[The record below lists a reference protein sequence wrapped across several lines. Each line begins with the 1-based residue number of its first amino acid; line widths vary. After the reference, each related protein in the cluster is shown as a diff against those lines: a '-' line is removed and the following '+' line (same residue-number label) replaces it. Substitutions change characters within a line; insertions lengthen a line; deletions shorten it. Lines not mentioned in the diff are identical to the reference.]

1 MKHVIL
7 WVMIISLLGVVG
19 GCEVDTMSNEQLAGS
34 SEEGGEPEVV
44 LPEVETP
51 EVETP
56 EIAPPKTMP
65 PEVET
70 PEIKQTE
77 KRPHEKKPLV
87 KKTHKKRTHE
97 TKPSQEGET
106 EEEIPPDEEKPEVE
120 PEEGENQVEIEAPD
134 VETQEDVDTP
144 TQGGDGETET
154 PVDEAEEVETPHEAE
169 LAQCML
175 EINELQTELSTIVK
189 HAEYI
194 EFKVTQSG
202 NLDGVSFHIMYE
214 ANNHFIYNFPAVDVS
229 SGEYITLH
237 LQTLESVCVNEL
249 GENLSLSS
257 GNESC
262 HTARDLWVSGTA
274 ELLHKTDIVYLQD
287 VNGRFIDAII
297 LNEKPS
303 ETWNKNQAHFAEI
316 TEKLFIAGMWR
327 SVDGTQPTP
336 YDAVNTST
344 IGTSI
349 HKSVSRHKDREN
361 SHTATDWYIAEA
373 GYSTPGLAN
382 K

>member
-1 MKHVIL
+1 M
-7 WVMIISLLGVVG
+7 SLLV
-19 GCEVDTMSNEQLAGS
+19 
-34 SEEGGEPEVV
+34 
-44 LPEVETP
+44 
-51 EVETP
+51 
-56 EIAPPKTMP
+56 
-65 PEVET
+65 
-70 PEIKQTE
+70 
-77 KRPHEKKPLV
+77 
-87 KKTHKKRTHE
+87 
-97 TKPSQEGET
+97 
-106 EEEIPPDEEKPEVE
+106 
-120 PEEGENQVEIEAPD
+120 
-134 VETQEDVDTP
+134 
-144 TQGGDGETET
+144 
-154 PVDEAEEVETPHEAE
+154 
-169 LAQCML
+169 
-175 EINELQTELSTIVK
+175 INELQTELSTIGK

-194 EFKVTQSG
+194 EFKVKETG
-202 NLDGVSFHIMYE
+202 NLSGVSLYIMYE
-214 ANNHFIYNFPAVDVS
+214 ADSPFVYHFPDITVTQ
-229 SGEYITLH
+229 GEYITLH
-237 LQTLESVCVNEL
+237 LQKLESVCVDEL

-262 HTARDLWVSGTA
+262 PTARDLWVSGTA